1 MEANEDRLAEVAGLV
16 ERAKVARLDGADMLE
31 AHGLLWCLKIW
42 NGAGPEFLPKRV
54 RARLTDHLAFFAPA
68 LLIHDAD
75 FALSD
80 GKITTFQAANERLR
94 SNCRRLVLDAHP
106 FFFSLARWKR
116 LALSDLIAD
125 ACGTTFGFYAWEEAH
140 EVRAQRISQ
149 DRQDPQDTQDNA
161 SPRPGSPG
169 RPGGPGTPQTKGT
182 DQ

>member
-1 MEANEDRLAEVAGLV
+1 MDREEDRLAEVAGLI
-16 ERAKVARLDGADMLE
+16 ERAKDARLDGADMLE
-31 AHGLLWCLKIW
+31 AHGLLWCLKNW

-54 RARLTDHLAFFAPA
+54 RDRLTDHLAFFAPA

-116 LALSDLIAD
+116 LALSDLMAGKYAAAIRRASAAYRRSKASEAIA
-125 ACGTTFGFYAWEEAH
+125 AALGE
-140 EVRAQRISQ
+140 RS
-149 DRQDPQDTQDNA
+149 A
-161 SPRPGSPG
+161 S
-169 RPGGPGTPQTKGT
+169 
-182 DQ
+182 